1 MKLSERSL
9 KAKEKFA
16 DSNMSVASSIASAVF
31 IGVLVFPL
39 TAFISAIALGNE
51 PFALMKMISLK
62 QLFIFGGLYFSPLF
76 AAWYAKEIAMDLYDQ
91 IEKATSN
98 NFIGRTRNRK
108 KLCLKY

>member
-39 TAFISAIALGNE
+39 TAFISAIALGSE
-51 PFALMKMISLK
+51 PFPLMKMPTFK
-62 QLFIFGGLYFSPLF
+62 QLLLFGGLYFSPLL
-76 AAWYAKEIAMDLYDQ
+76 AAWYAKETAMNLYDQ
-91 IEKATSN
+91 IEKATSSN
-98 NFIGRTRNRK
+98 LIKRTRK
-108 KLCLKY
+108 KLYFKH

>member
-39 TAFISAIALGNE
+39 TAFISAMALGNE
-51 PFALMKMISLK
+51 PFALMKMITLK

-108 KLCLKY
+108 KLCFKY